1 MLQRFSLVNCNVIG
15 FVTLDDVLRLVLR
28 SMVQIAF
35 EANVGDNLL
44 NDHATNSSAF
54 RVPFNLVTALE
65 RLRHPTANNW
75 NNCERTRSGDAISK
89 ACQWVRY
96 NFGITE
102 AEISGE
108 RACKRRPAKHLDV
121 LPPLLEGRRS
131 LQLSYGR
138 VGYIDS
144 KSFIAD
150 NDTILEALTSRP
162 SQELLSGQKKVNR
175 IGARCAG
182 AIGISTNSIPKT
194 VAADAV
200 SLTVRHSSPLQCRWK
215 GAGTWT
221 RSL

>member
-15 FVTLDDVLRLVLR
+15 FVTLDDVLRLILR
-28 SMVQIAF
+28 SMVQITF
-35 EANVGDNLL
+35 EANDRDHFL
-44 NDHATNSSAF
+44 NDHAANSSRF
-54 RVPFNLVTALE
+54 RVPFNQVTALE
-65 RLRHPTANNW
+65 RLRHPTANN
-75 NNCERTRSGDAISK
+75 CERTRSDDAISK
-89 ACQWVRY
+89 ACQRVRY